1 MASLVRITGVVQ
13 GVGFRP
19 HIYRRAIARGLSGW
33 VANDAWGVLL
43 YLESNPEAAR
53 GEVGA
58 LLQELP
64 PLAKVDEVTVVEVA
78 SRKVDGF
85 SIAPSLGGASTT
97 AEIARDIAVC
107 ADCLAEMRDP
117 ADRRHGYPYISCTNC
132 GPRYSV
138 MTALPYDRAN
148 TTMAPWELCQ
158 DCLAEYTD
166 PNDRRF
172 HAEPIACPVCGPTY
186 RIHLPGAETPFEPGE
201 AGVEAVALTAKLL
214 ADGRIVAIKGIG
226 GYHLACDA
234 RNSGAVRRL
243 REAKFRKEKPF
254 ALMVRDL
261 QAAARLAEV
270 SIEDAKLLSSPSAP
284 IVLLPALEALEGVAP
299 ESDLL
304 GVMLAYTPLHHLL
317 FDAGAPEALV
327 MTSGNRSSE
336 PIAYRDEE
344 ALGRFGSMADAVLA
358 GERPIARRLD
368 DSLYSHGGPAPVLR
382 RSRGMAPS
390 FCAELPAEGAFLG
403 CGADLKG
410 TVALGVSG
418 RALVSQFLG
427 DLEFHEV
434 QQAHRETVLDLVR
447 MYAIDRSSLLLCAD
461 AHPRYFS
468 RKLAETY
475 AQEFGAAEPLLVQ
488 HHRAHIASV
497 LAERGMWESRVVGVA
512 LDGTGFGD
520 DGTIWGG
527 EFFVGSLRHGL
538 VRRSSLERAHLLGG
552 EAAVRR
558 PMQALAGFVAD
569 DEMWKMF
576 AAPAFGLED
585 ADFRALSGLRRR
597 PLGAVATT
605 SAGRLF
611 DAVAAICG
619 FTRSMT
625 YEGQAAMWLESI
637 ARTAGVGSPAEG
649 YAFETAPGGA
659 LGFQGMLAQAAR
671 DRLDRVP
678 TGDIASRFHRGFASA
693 VAGRAA
699 TLAHAE
705 GIGAVV
711 LSGGVFQNRLLTQE
725 VERIL
730 TEAGVGVWMNATLS
744 CNDENIALGQ
754 IAIAATAGGR
764 GRG

>member
-19 HIYRRAIARGLSGW
+19 HIYRRATARGLSGW

-43 YLESNPEAAR
+43 YLEADPDTAC
-53 GEVGA
+53 GEVGI
-58 LLQELP
+58 LLEELP

-85 SIAPSLGGASTT
+85 SIAPSLGGATTT

-138 MTALPYDRAN
+138 MTALPYDRTN
-148 TTMAPWELCQ
+148 TTMAPWELCA

-172 HAEPIACPVCGPTY
+172 HAEPIACPACGPNY
-186 RIHLPGAETPFEPGE
+186 RIHLPGAELPFEPGPAGAE
-201 AGVEAVALTAKLL
+201 AIAMAARLL
-214 ADGRIVAIKGIG
+214 AEGRIVAVKGIG

-234 RNSGAVRRL
+234 RNADAVRRL

-254 ALMVRDL
+254 ALMAKDL
-261 QAAARLAEV
+261 GAAARLAEV
-270 SIEDAKLLSSPSAP
+270 SIENAKLLGSPSAP
-284 IVLLPALEALEGVAP
+284 IVLLPAVENLEGIAP
-299 ESDLL
+299 ETDLL

-336 PIAYRDEE
+336 PIAYRDDE
-344 ALGRFGSMADAVLA
+344 ALGRFGSMAEAVLA

-368 DSLYSHGGPAPVLR
+368 DSLYSYGGPAPVLR

-390 FCAELPAEGAFLG
+390 FCAELPSDAALLG

-410 TVALGVSG
+410 SVALGVSG

-434 QQAHRETVLDLVR
+434 QQAHRETVLDLLR
-447 MYAIDRSSLLLCAD
+447 MYAIDPSSLQLCAD

-468 RKLAETY
+468 RTLADAY

-488 HHRAHIASV
+488 HHRAHVASV

-527 EFFVGSLRHGL
+527 EFFVGSLRQGL
-538 VRRSSLERAHLLGG
+538 ARRSSLERAQLLGG

-569 DEMWKMF
+569 DELWKMF
-576 AAPAFGLED
+576 GEPVFGLEN

-625 YEGQAAMWLESI
+625 FEGQAAMWLESL
-637 ARTAGVGSPAEG
+637 ARAAGAGAAAEG
-649 YAFETAPGGA
+649 YAFETTKGGA
-659 LGFQGMLAQAAR
+659 LGFQGVLAEAAH
-671 DRLDRVP
+671 DRLSGVP
-678 TGDIASRFHRGFASA
+678 VGEIALSFHLGFASA

-699 TLAHAE
+699 SLALAE

-711 LSGGVFQNRLLTQE
+711 LSGGVFQNRLLAGE
-725 VERIL
+725 VERLL
-730 TEAGVGVWMNATLS
+730 TEAGLGVWMNATLS
-744 CNDENIALGQ
+744 CNDENISLGQ
-754 IAIAATAGGR
+754 IAIGAAAGGR

>member
-19 HIYRRAIARGLSGW
+19 HIYRRATARGLSGW

-43 YLESNPEAAR
+43 YLESDPEAAR
-53 GEVGA
+53 DAVGS
-58 LLQELP
+58 LLDELP
-64 PLAKVDEVTVVEVA
+64 PLAKVDEVSVVEVA
-78 SRKVDGF
+78 SRKVEGF
-85 SIAPSLGGASTT
+85 SIAPSVGGATTT

-107 ADCLAEMRDP
+107 ADCLSEMRDP
-117 ADRRHGYPYISCTNC
+117 GDRRHGYPYISCTNC

-138 MTALPYDRAN
+138 MTALPYDRSN
-148 TTMAPWELCQ
+148 TTMAPWELCS
-158 DCLAEYTD
+158 DCRAEYTD

-172 HAEPIACPVCGPTY
+172 HAEPIACPACGPTY
-186 RIHLPGAETPFEPGE
+186 RIHLPGGQGAFEPGAQGAE
-201 AGVEAVALTAKLL
+201 AISLAAHLL
-214 ADGRIVAIKGIG
+214 SQGRIVAVKGIG

-234 RNSGAVRRL
+234 RSPEAVRRL
-243 REAKFRKEKPF
+243 RQAKFRKEKPF
-254 ALMVRDL
+254 ALMLRDL
-261 QAAARLAEV
+261 SAAARLAEV
-270 SIEDAKLLSSPSAP
+270 SIENAKLLSSPSAP
-284 IVLLPALEALEGVAP
+284 IVLLPAIVELQGVAP
-299 ESDLL
+299 ETDMV

-344 ALGRFGSMADAVLA
+344 ALARFAGMAEAVLA

-368 DSLYSHGGPAPVLR
+368 DSLYSLGGPAPVLR

-390 FCAELPAEGAFLG
+390 FCAELPTDAPMLG

-410 TVALGVSG
+410 SVALGVSG

-447 MYAIDRSSLLLCAD
+447 MYSIDPASLLLCAD

-468 RKLAETY
+468 RTLAEAY
-475 AQEFGAAEPLLVQ
+475 AQEFGADEPILVQ

-497 LAERGMWESRVVGVA
+497 LAERGMWESRVVGVT

-538 VRRSSLERAHLLGG
+538 VRRSWLERAQLLGG

-569 DEMWKMF
+569 DEVWK
-576 AAPAFGLED
+576 ALSEPSFGLED

-619 FTRSMT
+619 FTRTMT
-625 YEGQAAMWLESI
+625 YEGQAAMWLESL
-637 ARTAGVGSPAEG
+637 ARAAGQGGVADGYSFSTGTAGILG
-649 YAFETAPGGA
+649 Y
-659 LGFQGMLAQAAR
+659 QGVLAAAIEDRLAGLPVSVIAAR
-671 DRLDRVP
+671 
-678 TGDIASRFHRGFASA
+678 FHTGFAEA
-693 VAGRAA
+693 VAGRAVL
-699 TLAHAE
+699 LARAE

-711 LSGGVFQNRLLTQE
+711 LSGGVFQNRLLAGE
-725 VERIL
+725 VERLL
-730 TEAGVGVWMNATLS
+730 TEAGFGVWMNSTLS
-744 CNDENIALGQ
+744 CNDENISLGQ
-754 IAIAATAGGR
+754 IAFGAMAGR

>member
-19 HIYRRAIARGLSGW
+19 HIYRRATARGLSGW

-43 YLESNPEAAR
+43 YLESDPEAAR
-53 GEVGA
+53 GEVGS
-58 LLQELP
+58 LLEELP
-64 PLAKVDEVTVVEVA
+64 PLAKVDEVSVVEVA
-78 SRKVDGF
+78 SRKVEGF
-85 SIAPSLGGASTT
+85 SIAPSLGGATTT

-107 ADCLAEMRDP
+107 SDCLAEMRDP
-117 ADRRHGYPYISCTNC
+117 GDRRHGYPYISCTNC

-138 MTALPYDRAN
+138 MTALPYDRTN
-148 TTMAPWELCQ
+148 TTMAPWELCPA
-158 DCLAEYTD
+158 CLAEYTD

-172 HAEPIACPVCGPTY
+172 HAEPIACPACGPTY
-186 RIHLPGAETPFEPGE
+186 RIHLPGAEGGFEPGVEGSE
-201 AGVEAVALTAKLL
+201 AIAMAARLL
-214 ADGRIVAIKGIG
+214 SQGRIVAVKGIG

-234 RNSGAVRRL
+234 RSPEAVGRL

-261 QAAARLAEV
+261 PAAARLAEV
-270 SIEDAKLLSSPSAP
+270 SIESAKLLASPSAP
-284 IVLLPALEALEGVAP
+284 IVLLPAIEDLEGIAP
-299 ESDLL
+299 ETDLV

-344 ALGRFGSMADAVLA
+344 ALGRFGGMAEAVLA

-368 DSLYSHGGPAPVLR
+368 DSLFSLGGSAPVMR

-390 FCAELPAEGAFLG
+390 FCAELPSDEPILG

-410 TVALGVSG
+410 SVALGVSG

-427 DLEFHEV
+427 DLEYHEV
-434 QQAHRETVLDLVR
+434 QQAHRETVLDLLR
-447 MYAIDRSSLLLCAD
+447 MYSIEPSSLVLCAD
-461 AHPRYFS
+461 SHPRYFS
-468 RKLAETY
+468 RTLAETY
-475 AQEFGAAEPLLVQ
+475 ALEFTAPEPILVQ

-512 LDGTGFGD
+512 LDGTGYGD

-538 VRRSSLERAHLLGG
+538 VRRSWLERAQLLGG

-569 DEMWKMF
+569 DELWK
-576 AAPAFGLED
+576 ALGEPAFGLEE

-619 FTRSMT
+619 FNRTMT
-625 YEGQAAMWLESI
+625 YEGQAAMWLESL
-637 ARTAGVGSPAEG
+637 ARAAGAGAASQA
-649 YAFETAPGGA
+649 YAFSTGAAGTLGYQGVLAAAIEDRLAGSSPG
-659 LGFQGMLAQAAR
+659 QIAAR
-671 DRLDRVP
+671 
-678 TGDIASRFHRGFASA
+678 FHAGFAGA
-693 VAGRAA
+693 VAGLAA
-699 TLAHAE
+699 SLARAE

-711 LSGGVFQNRLLTQE
+711 LSGGVFQNRLLTGE
-725 VERIL
+725 VERLL
-730 TEAGVGVWMNATLS
+730 TESGLGVWMNSTLS
-744 CNDENIALGQ
+744 CNDENISLGQ
-754 IAIAATAGGR
+754 IAVGAMAAR